1 VSFVKKGAGILFV
14 FTGTAQK
21 GSGFSDLRHKINPV
35 IFMLTFDVHV
45 FKISRCLSMIV
56 LENQSAADSPVFAGH
71 DLPER
76 VWILVVMK
84 FGFSTLSVVK
94 GELTLRI
101 VSNRSGRW
109 SVR

>member
-1 VSFVKKGAGILFV
+1 
-14 FTGTAQK
+14 
-21 GSGFSDLRHKINPV
+21 
-35 IFMLTFDVHV
+35 MLTFDVHV

-71 DLPER
+71 NLPER